1 MADLDLTQ
9 LIPSASPLAA
19 AGIDPDEAIASGDP
33 HGMLAAKRA
42 GVPYIPKAAALTPTM
57 PQVSA
62 AIPQKPVQSA
72 SQTPDIPAT
81 VTPSGKEVSP
91 QQETRRQ
98 FSAAAQSL
106 LNRPSL
112 ESQLQPLQEQRTE
125 LSQPLSPYQPQYRP
139 SAGERIM
146 RGVQAFAKGGIRG
159 ALNPAAVGSTPYGAG
174 NRQWS
179 QAAQQRAA
187 QLNDVNQRIADV
199 NAEEKAGSE
208 RLKDIADLGKSEAS
222 QNTSEAKKQGII
234 AQLGKSGQK
243 PVFDEA
249 GNLVDIQDD
258 PNSEAYQSR
267 KVLDDYRQT
276 QQELAA
282 ANAALAHAK
291 NDPNSPAYQ
300 QAQQRLRIA
309 AANAGA
315 AQERANAYMGNYQMH
330 ATGRDLQG
338 NELPGATELPGGTPV
353 GTSFQ
358 QPVTKHEQNVAQFND
373 VLGATDN

>member
-62 AIPQKPVQSA
+62 AIPQNPVQSA

-81 VTPSGKEVSP
+81 VTPSGKAVSP

-159 ALNPAAVGSTPYGAG
+159 ALNPAAVGATPYGAG

-199 NAEEKAGSE
+199 NSEEKAGSE
-208 RLKDIADLGKSEAS
+208 RLKDIAQLQGGEAKQDTANAKNSALDNAMQKAGFKKDENGQWQEDTASEA
-222 QNTSEAKKQGII
+222 
-234 AQLGKSGQK
+234 
-243 PVFDEA
+243 
-249 GNLVDIQDD
+249 
-258 PNSEAYQSR
+258 
-267 KVLDDYRQT
+267 
-276 QQELAA
+276 
-282 ANAALAHAK
+282 
-291 NDPNSPAYQ
+291 
-300 QAQQRLRIA
+300 
-309 AANAGA
+309 
-315 AQERANAYMGNYQMH
+315 
-330 ATGRDLQG
+330 
-338 NELPGATELPGGTPV
+338 
-353 GTSFQ
+353 
-358 QPVTKHEQNVAQFND
+358 
-373 VLGATDN
+373 